1 MDYFRPKVTPATE
14 KTRWTSASRGNRW
27 ILETYLPTDQENVSL
42 ETPEFVVTQPVITS
56 FWNFLKSYEDPELN
70 REKLPIQGLAMLLM
84 GLRKQSSE
92 ECWESFISKTSQ
104 FIKRIVKRKFQKKKK
119 VWAELLLVVYYLL
132 IKLSPCDGETA
143 FSTDGACE
151 SSLTTVMES
160 LATQIVLF
168 MTSYQILMVEE
179 LICFWSNYPQL
190 ESPTDCG
197 LLAFIDA
204 MVLLTN
210 WLYLGHFPAEPRAL
224 SWPNSGHHYWGST
237 SGNSEIVALKL

>member
-1 MDYFRPKVTPATE
+1 MDLGKPWQSLDLGNISSDGSRECESGNSRVCCNTTSDHKLLELSEHLQRPGVEQGETSDLRSCDVFDGPTQAKQRRVLGELHLENKSIHQKNCEEKV
-14 KTRWTSASRGNRW
+14 
-27 ILETYLPTDQENVSL
+27 
-42 ETPEFVVTQPVITS
+42 
-56 FWNFLKSYEDPELN
+56 
-70 REKLPIQGLAMLLM
+70 
-84 GLRKQSSE
+84 SE
-92 ECWESFISKTSQ
+92 EEKSVGRVATSGILSAHRTLSVRWRNGI
-104 FIKRIVKRKFQKKKK
+104 FNRLSMR
-119 VWAELLLVVYYLL
+119 ELF
-132 IKLSPCDGETA
+132 K
-143 FSTDGACE
+143 
-151 SSLTTVMES
+151 TTVMES

-237 SGNSEIVALKL
+237 SGNSETVALKL